1 MAKKSKIK
9 IIWSNKAL
17 NLLLEITTFIAD
29 KISPDKANEFQ
40 LEIFSFVTEKL
51 AYPERNPP
59 CRFVKLREAGYR
71 CLNFKKK
78 YIIVYRVKQTDVIII
93 AIVASRR
100 NPDFFNSL
108 VS

>member
-17 NLLLEITTFIAD
+17 NLLLEITSFIAD
-29 KISPDKANEFQ
+29 KISLSKANEFQ

-51 AYPERNPP
+51 THPERNPP
-59 CRFVKLREAGYR
+59 CRFVKLKEAGYR

-78 YIIVYRVKQTDVIII
+78 YIIVYRVQQNNVLII

-100 NPDFFNSL
+100 NPDFFNGL
-108 VS
+108 VD